1 MRPQSSAVPLC
12 LRAEA
17 CERLSSVDEALPA
30 MAWHVVNFA
39 LSSESKHT
47 LQMMTS
53 GTAGPFEEPGTAKVT
68 QHDVDIGIKWKREPA
83 PAGND
88 VMEIVIQEII
98 PGGAADQVISKH

>member
-1 MRPQSSAVPLC
+1 MEHKCDYVTSTALNA
-12 LRAEA
+12 LA
-17 CERLSSVDEALPA
+17 CRQGRTFSDSNIT
-30 MAWHVVNFA
+30 W
-39 LSSESKHT
+39 
-47 LQMMTS
+47 QMMTS
-53 GTAGPFEEPGTAKVT
+53 GTAGPFEEPGTARVT

>member
-1 MRPQSSAVPLC
+1 MEHQCDYVLST
-12 LRAEA
+12 A
-17 CERLSSVDEALPA
+17 C
-30 MAWHVVNFA
+30 NGFA
-39 LSSESKHT
+39 CREGRTFSESNINW
-47 LQMMTS
+47 QMMTS